1 MGHMKIQNLPDVAHL
16 VRVRRMGFFPR
27 RCGVVEGKL
36 VPAEL
41 AGGVEDGHYM
51 LHGGDGREADLLA
64 GGWIKELE
72 VGAGVGRDE
81 PAVRRAP
88 DVAVRDGW
96 AR

>member
-41 AGGVEDGHYM
+41 AGVVEHERYM
-51 LHGGDGREADLLA
+51 LRGRDGREANLLA
-64 GGWIKELE
+64 GG
-72 VGAGVGRDE
+72 
-81 PAVRRAP
+81 
-88 DVAVRDGW
+88 
-96 AR
+96 